1 MLIVKGHA
9 CFRRATFC
17 CFALLLSCAL
27 PGLVV
32 AASVDEGIAAVEQ
45 GDYAKAVAIFRP
57 LAEAGDAEAQYNL
70 AILYRSGHGVEK
82 DPAQSRQWFLLAAKQ
97 GIAEAQYHLGY
108 MYDTGEGAEQNDNY
122 AFLWYR
128 KAAEQGHPKA
138 QTNLGVMYANGSGV
152 AQDLK
157 LAYVWFNLAAAQGY
171 SPAFQNRQLL
181 VEEFSE
187 EEREA
192 LRSLSREY
200 FQKYVIPF
208 QNQGMMRRPRH

>member
-1 MLIVKGHA
+1 VIVEGHA
-9 CFRRATFC
+9 CFRRAVFF
-17 CFALLLSCAL
+17 FALLLLLCAL
-27 PGLVV
+27 PGLVI
-32 AASVDEGIAAVEQ
+32 AAGLDEGIAAVEQ
-45 GDYAKAVAIFRP
+45 GDYSRAVEIFRP

-70 AILYRSGHGVEK
+70 AILYRSGHGVAKDLEK
-82 DPAQSRQWFLLAAKQ
+82 SRQWFLRAAEQ
-97 GIAEAQYHLGY
+97 GIAAAQYHLGY
-108 MYDTGEGAEQNDNY
+108 MYDTGEGAEQNDRY

-171 SPAFQNRQLL
+171 APAFQNREMLI
-181 VEEFSE
+181 EEFTQ
-187 EEREA
+187 EERES

-200 FQKYVIPF
+200 FQKYVMPF
-208 QNQGMMRRPRH
+208 QNQGMMRRPRR

>member
-9 CFRRATFC
+9 CFRRAVFC
-17 CFALLLSCAL
+17 FFPLLWCAL
-27 PGLVV
+27 PGLAL
-32 AASVDEGIAAVEQ
+32 AASVDEGVAAVEQ

-82 DPAQSRQWFLLAAKQ
+82 DLDQSRLWLLQAAKQ
-97 GIAEAQYHLGY
+97 GIAAAQYRLGY
-108 MYDTGEGAEQNDNY
+108 MYDTGEGAEQSDNY

-138 QTNLGVMYANGSGV
+138 QTNLGVLYANGSGV

-171 SPAFQNRQLL
+171 APAFQNRQLL
-181 VEEFSE
+181 AEEFSE
-187 EEREA
+187 AELES
-192 LRSLSREY
+192 LRKLSREY

>member
-1 MLIVKGHA
+1 MQIVIGRA
-9 CFRRATFC
+9 CFRRVVFL
-17 CFALLLSCAL
+17 FLLSLLCAQ
-27 PGLVV
+27 PGLADAVGL
-32 AASVDEGIAAVEQ
+32 DEGIAAVEQ
-45 GDYAKAVAIFRP
+45 GDYAKAAEIFRP

-82 DPAQSRQWFLLAAKQ
+82 DLEKSRQWLLQAAKQ
-97 GIAEAQYHLGY
+97 GIAAAQYHLGY

-138 QTNLGVMYANGSGV
+138 QTNLGVLYANGSGV

-171 SPAFQNRQLL
+171 APAFQNRQLL
-181 VEEFSE
+181 IEEFTE
-187 EEREA
+187 AERES
-192 LRSLSREY
+192 LRSLSRDY
-200 FQKYVIPF
+200 FQKYVMPF